1 MNFEHVTRSAFLFGL
16 ENLSVD
22 NTADNSSFFFVISD
36 VL

>member
-1 MNFEHVTRSAFLFGL
+1 MNFEHVTRSAFWFGL

-22 NTADNSSFFFVISD
+22 NTADNSMCFVISD